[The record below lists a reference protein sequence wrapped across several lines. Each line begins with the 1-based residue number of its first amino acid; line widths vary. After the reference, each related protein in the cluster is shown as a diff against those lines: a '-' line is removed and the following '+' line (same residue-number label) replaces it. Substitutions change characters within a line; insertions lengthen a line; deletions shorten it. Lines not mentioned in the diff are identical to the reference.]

1 MFNKTA
7 NIFKRIIAG
16 LIDQIL
22 IYGFMLMVYSKLLHL
37 NVNDIKIN
45 NQQLIYFFVF
55 SFLYFFISEYFFQ
68 KTIGKKIL
76 NLKVIEENKS
86 KLSFKSSFIRNLI
99 RPIDSIGLYLFG
111 LIFISL
117 TKKSQ
122 RLGDLAAKTQVVEN
136 IW

>member
-7 NIFKRIIAG
+7 NIFKRIFAG

-22 IYGFMLMVYSKLLHL
+22 IYGFMLMAYSNILHL

-55 SFLYFFISEYFFQ
+55 SFLYFFISEYLFQ